1 MQTAPSAASRKLRAL
16 TFDCPINHRT
26 YKTGS
31 YRKALGT
38 ETGFDQYS
46 YDCGQSPSSLRVR
59 EEDSDHMGLEGT
71 LKHPEKDGRDGFW
84 AGQERLLSAVGPLC
98 SRGCCISAR
107 NVAGWPHDACSRWC
121 SSRVACGSS
130 CWDRATERLR
140 REDQVVGSG
149 SAL

>member
-46 YDCGQSPSSLRVR
+46 YDCGQVPRPS
-59 EEDSDHMGLEGT
+59 EFGKKTAITWGLKVLSNTWPRRFLGRSGT
-71 LKHPEKDGRDGFW
+71 PF
-84 AGQERLLSAVGPLC
+84 ERSRPSVQSGVLHLC
-98 SRGCCISAR
+98 PKRR
-107 NVAGWPHDACSRWC
+107 
-121 SSRVACGSS
+121 
-130 CWDRATERLR
+130 RL
-140 REDQVVGSG
+140 
-149 SAL
+149 AP